1 MSDSIFDKLK
11 LQLEQQVWPGVYL
24 FKFIVPNDSESVA
37 KINAIFN
44 ESSDLVMHASR
55 TGKYISVSVKELML
69 DVDSII
75 AIYEKASKIK
85 GVISL

>member
-1 MSDSIFDKLK
+1 MSNPIFDKLK
-11 LQLEQQVWPGVYL
+11 LQLEQQSWPDVYL
-24 FKFIVPNDSESVA
+24 FKFIVPNDSETVA

-55 TGKYISVSVKELML
+55 NGNYISVTVKELMF
-69 DVDSII
+69 DVESII
-75 AIYEKASKIK
+75 SVYDKASQIK